1 VRGSTKKVEE
11 RDWLPSADPP
21 AMTTALMDGMK
32 DAPCPECGP
41 NDSEEE
47 EEC

>member
-1 VRGSTKKVEE
+1 MRGSTKKVEE
-11 RDWLPSADPP
+11 RIWLPSYPP

-32 DAPCPECGP
+32 DALCPECGP